1 MPSAKKAQI
10 LIVVSWALSLLVL
23 IAGGTTPTTIAAA
36 VVLYGLGMTG
46 LWRLWRG
53 ESANKRWQQLAYQD
67 ELTSLLNRRGLL
79 AKIKH
84 LPPPYCLLLFDI
96 DDFKRIND
104 TLGHLVGDRCLQQV
118 GEALQQQSR
127 QGDLCA
133 RWGGDEFVV
142 VLTQADDSAAP
153 RFFKRLQTQ
162 LATSE
167 PAIHLSM
174 GAASWHQ
181 GRKTAELIALADA
194 ALWGDKAGKP

>member
-1 MPSAKKAQI
+1 M
-10 LIVVSWALSLLVL
+10 
-23 IAGGTTPTTIAAA
+23 AG
-36 VVLYGLGMTG
+36 LR
-46 LWRLWRG
+46 RLWRG

-67 ELTSLLNRRGLL
+67 ELTGLLNRRGLL
-79 AKIKH
+79 AQIKH
-84 LPPPYCLLLFDI
+84 LPAPYCLLLLDI

-118 GEALQQQSR
+118 GEALRQQSR

-142 VLTQADDSAAP
+142 VLSQADDSAAP

-167 PAIHLSM
+167 PAIQLSM

-181 GRKTAELIALADA
+181 GCKTAELIALADA
-194 ALWGDKAGKP
+194 ALWEDKEVKPSRYD